1 MISEK
6 KYQIETERLILN
18 PLPLD
23 KLEQMRGGT
32 QCFLEQS
39 ALSDVIMLAV
49 ADKIKKM
56 RLLPEDAHPWITYW
70 LIAERETGRGAGLIG
85 CKYLPDEEGYV
96 EAGYAMAE
104 AYRGRGY
111 MAEALAGFLDWLY
124 DWPFLNG
131 VILRIQDENC
141 ASLRVAANCGF
152 EEEGIQGGYRI
163 FRYQFETV
171 VSEEEL

>member
-1 MISEK
+1 MINEK

-70 LIAERETGRGAGLIG
+70 LIAERKTGRGAGLIG
-85 CKYLPDEEGYV
+85 SKYLPDEEGYV

-124 DWPFLNG
+124 EWPFCSGARLS
-131 VILRIQDENC
+131 IQRENA
-141 ASLRVAANCGF
+141 ASVRTAQKCGF
-152 EEEGIQGGYRI
+152 QYEKTENIYRI
-163 FRYQFETV
+163 YTYIF
-171 VSEEEL
+171 